1 METLSSEL
9 EPPQSKLADTIYLSL
24 LSLYPIERL
33 METVKKHKD
42 EPVFI
47 YTRRDK
53 PELVEVFV
61 DYNREYRY
69 RCDDVLMIPVPKKFA
84 VLEPDKVYFE
94 MTLKANIFLAVQ
106 GADKRE
112 LHY

>member
-1 METLSSEL
+1 MDTLTEL
-9 EPPQSKLADTIYLSL
+9 ELPQSKIADAIYSSL
-24 LSLYPIERL
+24 LNTYPIEKL

-42 EPVFI
+42 EQIYI
-47 YTRRDK
+47 YTRRDN
-53 PELVEVFV
+53 PEAVEVLIS
-61 DYNREYRY
+61 NNQHGY